1 MPDTHKAPVAYK
13 AVFLA
18 AALLVL
24 GLLFRQLATLMLAV
38 LTTIIIAIPLSAGA
52 TRLERHGIPRAIGA
66 LLTLLAGLAVVA
78 GILALIIPTFIDQTN
93 QFVDDVPGIV
103 HDLEVTIGD
112 ITGNRPSE
120 VGNDIQDFLRGYT
133 DDPERLIGPITAIGF
148 GMAGVLAAL
157 LVMLITAYYMAV
169 RPQPL
174 VEGALRL
181 VPPSRRRHAR
191 AVMDRL
197 RAAWIGWMQGV
208 GVDMFISGTLLYIG
222 LSIIGLDFAIL
233 FAVLTALLVVVP
245 YFGAFVGGI
254 PPVLFALTD
263 SPEKAL
269 AVLAVYIL
277 VQQIESNIIIPVV
290 MSRTTRLHPALIAIG
305 VVVVGQLF
313 GIVGLFVAVPII
325 SAAVILTEEIY
336 VREIEA
342 AHENRATVDIELAGP
357 EEPLPERPVRAAAP
371 GASRRAAARFRALS
385 RRCGRSRCAAP
396 RPGPRRM
403 SGWPQGSRR

>member
-1 MPDTHKAPVAYK
+1 MPDAQRAPVAYK
-13 AVFLA
+13 AVVLA

-38 LTTIIIAIPLSAGA
+38 LMTIIIAIPLSAGA
-52 TRLERHGIPRAIGA
+52 TRLERSGVPRALGA

-78 GILALIIPTFIDQTN
+78 GVLALIIPTFVDQVN
-93 QFVDDVPGIV
+93 EFVDDVPTIV
-103 HDLEVTIGD
+103 HDLEQTVGD
-112 ITGNRPSE
+112 ITGDRPSE
-120 VGNDIQDFLRGYT
+120 VGDSIQEFLQRYT
-133 DDPERLIGPITAIGF
+133 DRPERLIGPITSVGLSVV
-148 GMAGVLAAL
+148 GVLGAL
-157 LVMLITAYYMAV
+157 VVMLITAYYMAV

-191 AVMDRL
+191 AVMERL
-197 RAAWIGWMQGV
+197 RSAWIGWMQGV
-208 GVDMFISGTLLYIG
+208 AFDMVISGTLLYIG
-222 LSIIGLDFAIL
+222 LTIIGLDFAIL

-263 SPEKAL
+263 SPGKAL
-269 AVLAVYIL
+269 AVLAVYVL
-277 VQQIESNIIIPVV
+277 VQQIEGNIIIPLV

-325 SAAVILTEEIY
+325 SAAAILTEEIW

-342 AHENRATVDIELAGP
+342 AHEQRTTADITLAGP
-357 EEPLPERPVRAAAP
+357 EEPLPERPDP
-371 GASRRAAARFRALS
+371 ARPPPELS
-385 RRCGRSRCAAP
+385 RPELTGAP
-396 RPGPRRM
+396 QRDPEL
-403 SGWPQGSRR
+403 

>member
-1 MPDTHKAPVAYK
+1 MLETQRAPVAYK

-38 LTTIIIAIPLSAGA
+38 LMTIIIAIPLSAGA
-52 TRLERHGIPRAIGA
+52 TRLERHGFPRALGA
-66 LLTLLAGLAVVA
+66 LLTLLSGLAVVA
-78 GILALIIPTFIDQTN
+78 GVLALIIPTFIDQTN
-93 QFVDDVPGIV
+93 EFVDEVPGIV

-148 GMAGVLAAL
+148 GLAGVLAAL
-157 LVMLITAYYMAV
+157 VVILITAYYMAV

-191 AVMDRL
+191 MVMDRL

-208 GVDMFISGTLLYIG
+208 AVDMFISGTLLYIG

-277 VQQIESNIIIPVV
+277 VQQIEGNIIIPVV

-342 AHENRATVDIELAGP
+342 AHENRATVDIALAGP
-357 EEPLPERPVRAAAP
+357 EEPLPREASPSSAPAGPAVPSVEAEAVELKPRA
-371 GASRRAAARFRALS
+371 
-385 RRCGRSRCAAP
+385 
-396 RPGPRRM
+396 
-403 SGWPQGSRR
+403 